1 MPVKRD
7 SAATELRALV
17 EEERITEARELL
29 AEALEEHG
37 DEPELLQWKVV
48 LAPPKAT
55 PRRIRD
61 ADRTQEVEWIVA
73 NREAYRGRGV
83 AVSGDKLVADA
94 ASFRDL
100 QLRIKDLKAETPLVH
115 HFG

>member
-1 MPVKRD
+1 MPMKRD

-29 AEALEEHG
+29 AEALEEQG
-37 DEPELLQWKVV
+37 GEPELLQWKVV
-48 LAPPKAT
+48 LAPPKAA
-55 PRRIRD
+55 PRKIQD

-73 NREAYRGRGV
+73 NREAYRGRWV
-83 AVSGDKLVADA
+83 AVSGGKLVADA

-100 QLRIKDLKAETPLVH
+100 QLRIKDLKGETPLVH